1 MKTRMIIICFVM
13 LNLFQQSN
21 LKAQH
26 YVTIPD
32 TAFARYLRNTY
43 PSCMNGNQM
52 DTTCTAITSATTFSN
67 ILFYQFVD
75 LTGIQYFNHLLT
87 LDCSNINTITTIPK
101 LPPLL
106 TSLNVMDNQLT
117 VLPALPNSLTYL
129 ECEQN
134 QLTSL
139 PVLPSNLQTLFCD
152 GNLITSLPA
161 LPTSLQNLNCSMDS
175 LTSLPVLPSSLTQLS
190 CQQNK
195 LTTLPALPSG
205 LQYLDCVGNKIT
217 SIPALPSSLLQ
228 LMFGSNH
235 VSIIPSLPSS
245 LNLLDCSVNHISSLP
260 TLPNTLT
267 RLFCS
272 NNQIVNLPALP
283 SSIYELYC
291 DNNLLTSLP
300 TLPSA
305 LQNFYCNNNQISV
318 LPALPLSLT
327 YLECSYNQL
336 TSIPSLPTSLT
347 DLTCDYNQLTY
358 LPILPAALQNLS
370 CNNNL
375 LTYLPALP
383 VSLYTLYIENNNI
396 SCFPPFP
403 VQLSDISINGNS
415 FTCLPN
421 YNQYMDASLLAYPLC
436 VSGDVIHNPNGCANS
451 KGITGNTYKDNN
463 ANCTYDV
470 TDTGINHFSL
480 KTFDNTG
487 TLLAQSYSYYDGRY
501 FFQDSIGTFTIALD
515 TAGMPFTVL
524 CPHPGVDSTL
534 ILSTANPLA
543 KNINFAI
550 ACKPGFDIGVQ
561 SIVSDGIIFPGESNN
576 WSFNVGDLSSLY
588 GLHCA
593 SGISGQVVISVSGP
607 VTFNSVSSGSLI
619 PYISGNV
626 FTYNVADFG
635 TINIYSAFQL
645 LFTTDTAA
653 VIGDSICVSISV
665 TPTNG
670 DNNIGNNNYHFCF
683 IVGNSYDPNEKETYP
698 VNVQPRFNDYF
709 TYTVQFQNTGTAAAH
724 NISVTDTLS
733 SLLDLSTFQLL
744 NYSNANITSVLG
756 NTLIV
761 RFPNINLVDST
772 VSADS
777 SIGYF
782 QYRIK
787 PKANLPAG
795 TQIFNKANIYFDY
808 NAPVVTN
815 TTVNNYVLTTGINK
829 VQNTSLSI
837 YPNPSNGKYF
847 VNISDAK
854 DVSKLT
860 IEVTNLLG
868 ESIYKSLILNPKS
881 ELDLSNQA
889 NGVYFVRII
898 GGEQSLNK
906 KIVKQ

>member
-139 PVLPSNLQTLFCD
+139 PALPNTLQTLYFSM
-152 GNLITSLPA
+152 NPIISLPA
-161 LPTSLQNLNCSMDS
+161 LPSSLQILNCAHDS
-175 LTSLPVLPSSLTQLS
+175 ITSLPVLSASLTDLS
-190 CQQNK
+190 CQNNK

-205 LQYLDCVGNKIT
+205 ITYVYANNNRLT
-217 SIPALPSSLLQ
+217 SIPTLPASLLQ
-228 LMFGSNH
+228 IGFSNNQVTIVPPLPASLNYLEFSNNH
-235 VSIIPSLPSS
+235 VSTI
-245 LNLLDCSVNHISSLP
+245 P

-267 RLFCS
+267 RFYCD
-272 NNQIVNLPALP
+272 NNQISNMPALP
-283 SSIYELYC
+283 TGITDFYC
-291 DNNLLTSLP
+291 NNNLLTSLP
-300 TLPSA
+300 TLPTA
-305 LQNFYCNNNQISV
+305 LQMFYCNNNQLSV
-318 LPALPLSLT
+318 LPALP
-327 YLECSYNQL
+327 
-336 TSIPSLPTSLT
+336 PSLT
-347 DLTCDYNQLTY
+347 DLYCSYNQLTY
-358 LPILPAALQNLS
+358 LPSLPASLTDLNCGFNQ
-370 CNNNL
+370 
-375 LTYLPALP
+375 LTYLPTFPA
-383 VSLYTLYIENNNI
+383 SLNSLDCSNNYI

-403 VQLSDISINGNS
+403 SGLLFSINITGNP

-421 YNQYMDASLLAYPLC
+421 YTQHMSSSLLAYPLC
-436 VSGDVIHNPNGCANS
+436 VSGDIIHNPNGCANS
-451 KGITGNTYKDNN
+451 KGITGDTYKDNN
-463 ANCTYDV
+463 ANCTFDV
-470 TDTGINHFSL
+470 SDTGINHFSL
-480 KTFDNTG
+480 KTFDNSG

-501 FFQDSIGTFTIALD
+501 FFQDSIGTFTISLD

-543 KNINFAI
+543 KNVNFAI

-561 SIVSDGIIFPGESNN
+561 SIRPRKQIFPGRPHELVVNA
-576 WSFNVGDLSSLY
+576 GDLSKQYNLN
-588 GLHCA
+588 CA
-593 SGISGQVVISVSGP
+593 AGVGGQVQITVSGL
-607 VTFNSVSSGSLI
+607 VTFDSIARGTLTPAI
-619 PYISGNV
+619 AGNV
-626 FTYNVADFG
+626 FTYTIADFG
-635 TINIYSAFQL
+635 VIPFNDFGL
-645 LFTTDTAA
+645 WFTTDTTAT
-653 VIGDSICVSISV
+653 IGDSICVSVVV
-665 TPTNG
+665 TPTAG
-670 DNNIGNNNYHFCF
+670 DNNTSNNTINYCYY
-683 IVGNSYDPNEKETYP
+683 VGNSYDPNEKETYP
-698 VNVQPRFNDYF
+698 VNVQPGYNDYF

-733 SLLDLSTFQLL
+733 SLFDLSTFQLL
-744 NYSNANITSVLG
+744 DYSNANITSILG

-787 PKANLPAG
+787 PKSGLPAG

-808 NAPVVTN
+808 NAPVITN

-829 VQNTSLSI
+829 VQNATLSI